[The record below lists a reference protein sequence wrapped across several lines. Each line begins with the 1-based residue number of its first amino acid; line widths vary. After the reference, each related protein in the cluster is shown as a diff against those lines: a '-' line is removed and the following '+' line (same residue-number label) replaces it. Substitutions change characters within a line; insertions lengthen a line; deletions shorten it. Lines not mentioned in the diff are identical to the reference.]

1 MLRSRAAS
9 RHTGAALTAPEVA
22 INFRSQLRLCSP
34 PAYRSIVPPV
44 HLTRYFPRHASV
56 PFHRYLGTVA
66 LPTRERRSLDR
77 RFARLCPIDVYE
89 LCLQLGSSP
98 RCFSDEFTGLRESE

>member
-22 INFRSQLRLCSP
+22 INFRSQLRLCSLL
-34 PAYRSIVPPV
+34 AYRSIVPPV

-66 LPTRERRSLDR
+66 LRTRERQSLDR
-77 RFARLCPIDVYE
+77 RFARLAPSMWMNRVFN
-89 LCLQLGSSP
+89 LGSST
-98 RCFSDEFTGLRESE
+98 RCFSDEFTGLPEFE